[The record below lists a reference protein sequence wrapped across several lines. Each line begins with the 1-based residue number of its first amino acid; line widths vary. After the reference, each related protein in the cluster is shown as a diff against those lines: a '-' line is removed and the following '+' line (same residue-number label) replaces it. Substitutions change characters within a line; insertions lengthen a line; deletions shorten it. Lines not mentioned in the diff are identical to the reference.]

1 MVKQLI
7 KANPIIKRDF
17 VEDDGLGLFV
27 SEFFYDSIQGEG
39 ITTGQP
45 AAFLRL
51 QGCLLACSFCDT
63 KKIRDNGNLY
73 SYTELFDMMNKSC
86 ITNRGFVTDLSEV
99 FKAGQHL
106 VITGGSPLK
115 QQTRLIGFLQT
126 FINEY
131 GFKPFIEI
139 ENECVI
145 FPDTQLIQLV
155 DVWNNSP
162 KLGNSG
168 NPYHLRFKP
177 GVLRM
182 MSCLNNSWFKFV
194 ICSPTMDWDQIETD
208 YLTPKLIQKEQII
221 LMPQGKTRKEILK
234 NAPAVIDLAVR
245 ENVRF
250 SLREHVILWDG
261 KTGM

>member
-7 KANPIIKRDF
+7 KANPLIPKDF

-51 QGCLLACSFCDT
+51 QDCMLNCTYCDT
-63 KKIRDNGNLY
+63 KKIRDKGNLY
-73 SYTELFDMMNKSC
+73 SYTELL
-86 ITNRGFVTDLSEV
+86 DLIDPHSDHCLLRSLVE
-99 FKAGQHL
+99 GQHL

-162 KLGNSG
+162 KLANSG
-168 NPYHLRFKP
+168 NPYHLRHKS

-194 ICSPTMDWDQIETD
+194 ICSPAMDWDQIETD

-221 LMPQGKTRKEILK
+221 LMPQGKTRKGILK
-234 NAPAVIDLAVR
+234 NAPDVVALAVK

-250 SLREHVILWDG
+250 SLREHVVLWNG